1 MNEQKIMQ
9 HDFKSDYE
17 QLELDDRAG
26 WDQAKANYR
35 RLVHLWHPDRYA
47 QRPRERTH
55 AQQQFILLTKS
66 YDNLKSFEREN
77 GRLPFE
83 PAKMRR
89 EPEKVTSEKQKR
101 RSQKTAK
108 NDTPN
113 DLSND
118 TSNDSPVDS
127 THNVDDLQPG
137 ALSRDDRAT
146 DQAVIKATPW
156 GKILW
161 SVCGASL
168 LLATVV
174 TFYLID
180 RSTNQ
185 KVIETGR
192 EAIRAAPPSEFMPS
206 AAEIRRSESRGAFIQ
221 PTK

>member
-1 MNEQKIMQ
+1 MNEEKIMQ

-17 QLELDDRAG
+17 QLELDDRAS
-26 WDQAKANYR
+26 WEQAKTNYR

-77 GRLPFE
+77 NRLPFE
-83 PAKMRR
+83 PAKPRR
-89 EPEKVTSEKQKR
+89 QTENVTSQKQKR
-101 RSQKTAK
+101 RSQKTPK
-108 NDTPN
+108 NDTPAP
-113 DLSND
+113 SA
-118 TSNDSPVDS
+118 VE
-127 THNVDDLQPG
+127 DLQPG
-137 ALSRDDRAT
+137 ALSRDDAAT
-146 DQAVIKATPW
+146 DQAVIKSTPW

-161 SVCGASL
+161 SMCGASL
-168 LLATVV
+168 LLITVV

-185 KVIETGR
+185 KVIKTGR
-192 EAIRAAPPSEFMPS
+192 ETIRTAPPSEFMPS
-206 AAEIRRSESRGAFIQ
+206 AAEIRKSESRGAFIQ